1 MDERPSAV
9 DMKVMEPETYFAMVK
24 ELLSEGK
31 DVEMTPKG
39 NSMLPFIKG
48 GRDSVVLT
56 MPPKDLEVGDIVLA
70 KVGSRFVMHR
80 VFAIEGE
87 KLTLMGDGNIRGKEH
102 CASDDVIAIVSE
114 IHKEN
119 GKKVI
124 PGKAVFWRWIRP
136 LRIFILAIYKRVIL

>member
-1 MDERPSAV
+1 MSDRPSAV
-9 DMKVMEPETYFAMVK
+9 DVKVMEPETYFGMVGG
-24 ELLSEGK
+24 LLAEGK

-56 MPPKDLEVGDIVLA
+56 KPFRAFEVGDIVLA
-70 KVGSRFVMHR
+70 KVGDRFIMHR
-80 VFAIEGE
+80 VFAVEGK
-87 KLTLMGDGNIRGKEH
+87 KLTLMGDGNICGTEH
-102 CASDDVIAIVSE
+102 CASDDVIALVTE

-124 PGKAVFWRWIRP
+124 PGKAVFWRRIR
-136 LRIFILAIYKRVIL
+136 LFRRYILAIYRRVIL